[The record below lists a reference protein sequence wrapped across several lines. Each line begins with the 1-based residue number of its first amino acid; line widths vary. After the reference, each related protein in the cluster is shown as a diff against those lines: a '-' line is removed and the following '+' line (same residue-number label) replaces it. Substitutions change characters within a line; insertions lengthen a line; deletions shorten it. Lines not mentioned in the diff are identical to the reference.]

1 MRRYSHQ
8 IVNAL
13 TFYRILAAPILLL
26 LIISHRPEVFKWL
39 LAISF
44 FTDAI
49 DGYLARRYKVNSVL
63 GARLDSIGDDLT
75 VAVGVIGIIA
85 FKPEFLHQ
93 QIFLFILMLVLFI
106 FQTSLAFIKYGR
118 MSSFHTYAAKV
129 SAILQGLFLVLFFFF
144 DKPLEL
150 MFYIAAGVTII
161 DLLEEIILV
170 ILLHEWRTD
179 VKGLYW
185 VMREPD
191 SERK

>member
-85 FKPEFLHQ
+85 FKPNSCISKF
-93 QIFLFILMLVLFI
+93 F
-106 FQTSLAFIKYGR
+106 
-118 MSSFHTYAAKV
+118 SS
-129 SAILQGLFLVLFFFF
+129 S
-144 DKPLEL
+144 
-150 MFYIAAGVTII
+150 
-161 DLLEEIILV
+161 
-170 ILLHEWRTD
+170 
-179 VKGLYW
+179 
-185 VMREPD
+185 
-191 SERK
+191 